1 MPQCEWLGASHHAAR
16 RSETR
21 HMFSIASQAL
31 PLNETSADA
40 MIARVVALRGF
51 GGRRSDEAVLVI
63 DGVVTGS
70 LLGDVANAQILAA
83 AAAGATSG
91 GVTVLDVAIAD
102 DAAVGCGLAC
112 GGRATV
118 MVQPISQIPL
128 LAWRTLVACE
138 PVVVATL
145 VGGEEVG
152 RSIAVTLDGTLDG
165 SLGDPSVTVEAVHAC
180 RSLLDRAK
188 DLSATV
194 MTEAGPLLVTLLRPP
209 ARLLVVGEAA
219 LADAIAAQGALLGW
233 STAIVGEAVGAESIA
248 AQSGGLGPGDALV
261 VLAHDLP
268 VSCAAIAAALGGRCG
283 YVGALGSRHTQT
295 ARADVLRNSGV
306 PDEAL
311 GRVHGPVGLDLGA
324 RTPEETALA
333 IAAEIVATLS
343 GRTAASLRTHTGP
356 ING

>member
-1 MPQCEWLGASHHAAR
+1 
-16 RSETR
+16 
-21 HMFSIASQAL
+21 
-31 PLNETSADA
+31 
-40 MIARVVALRGF
+40 
-51 GGRRSDEAVLVI
+51 
-63 DGVVTGS
+63 
-70 LLGDVANAQILAA
+70 
-83 AAAGATSG
+83 
-91 GVTVLDVAIAD
+91 
-102 DAAVGCGLAC
+102 
-112 GGRATV
+112 

-128 LAWRTLVACE
+128 LAWRTLAASE

-145 VGGEEVG
+145 VGGEEIG
-152 RSIAVTLDGTLDG
+152 RSIAVTVDGTLDG

-180 RSLLDRAK
+180 RSLFDRAK
-188 DLSATV
+188 DLSTTV

-219 LADAIAAQGALLGW
+219 LANAIAAQGALLGW
-233 STAIVGEAVGAESIA
+233 STAIVAEAVGAEAIA
-248 AQSGGLGPGDALV
+248 AQSAGLGSGDALV
-261 VLAHDLP
+261 VLSHDLP

-295 ARADVLRNSGV
+295 ARTDVLRTSGV

-311 GRVHGPVGLDLGA
+311 GRVHGPVGLDLGS

-343 GRTAASLRTHTGP
+343 GRTAASLRGHSGP

>member
-1 MPQCEWLGASHHAAR
+1 
-16 RSETR
+16 
-21 HMFSIASQAL
+21 MFSIASQAL
-31 PLNETSADA
+31 SLNETSAGA
-40 MIARVVALRGF
+40 KIARVVALRGF

-70 LLGDVANAQILAA
+70 LLGGSADAQILGAA
-83 AAAGATSG
+83 AAVGAAGHTAGAHGAASG
-91 GVTVLDVAIAD
+91 GATVLDVAIAD

-128 LAWRTLVACE
+128 LAWRTLVARE

-145 VGGEEVG
+145 VGGEDVG

-209 ARLLVVGEAA
+209 ALLLVVGEAA
-219 LADAIAAQGALLGW
+219 LANAIAAQGALLGW
-233 STAIVGEAVGAESIA
+233 STAIVAEAVGAEAIA
-248 AQSGGLGPGDALV
+248 AQSGSLGSGDALV
-261 VLAHDLP
+261 VLSHDLP

-295 ARADVLRNSGV
+295 ARADVLRTSGV

-311 GRVHGPVGLDLGA
+311 GRVHGPVGLDLGS

-343 GRTAASLRTHTGP
+343 GRTAASLRGHTGP